1 MFSYIWQMFLFAIWS
16 YCIFQCLLKPP
27 WSLCSYLQHNELVS
41 AGTELSKCALAY
53 SRLWRKSIQFLCQ
66 PLATIYQNNTALQND
81 RRSRTDK
88 KICFHS
94 ENTPVPTNFKKHFMH
109 LVDVY
114 MLKTQ
119 GLQQPTNCDQMSK
132 QVWISTMREKPVS
145 CPLLCLSI
153 SIFSASIWFFSWIFK
168 LRVFMVLLLQ

>member
-94 ENTPVPTNFKKHFMH
+94 ENTPVLTNFKKHFMH
-109 LVDVY
+109 LVDLY

-119 GLQQPTNCDQMSK
+119 GLQLLQTVIRCLNKSGYLP
-132 QVWISTMREKPVS
+132 WEKNQWVALCCVS
-145 CPLLCLSI
+145 QLAFFPLQSD
-153 SIFSASIWFFSWIFK
+153 FSAEFLS
-168 LRVFMVLLLQ
+168 